1 LQGIDDL
8 IFNQKGSGMK
18 YTMIV
23 DNVKCGGCVKSIEE
37 GLAVLDGVQE
47 VSVDIPTGCVSL
59 EAEEGLEQS
68 LTDTLS
74 GLGYPVKSTVT
85 G

>member
-1 LQGIDDL
+1 
-8 IFNQKGSGMK
+8 MK

-23 DNVKCGGCVKSIEE
+23 ENVKCGGCVKNIEE
-37 GLAVLDGVQE
+37 GLAVLGGVQE
-47 VSVDIPTGCVSL
+47 VSVDIRSGCVSL
-59 EAEEGLEQS
+59 EAEEGLEQC
-68 LTDTLS
+68 LADTLS